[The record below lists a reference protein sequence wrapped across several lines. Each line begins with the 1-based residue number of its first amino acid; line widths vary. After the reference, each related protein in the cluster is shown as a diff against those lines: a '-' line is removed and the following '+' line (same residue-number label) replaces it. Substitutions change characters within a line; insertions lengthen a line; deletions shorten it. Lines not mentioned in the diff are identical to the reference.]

1 MIQSM
6 ADPGERFGFDFV
18 TSLVGSGLT
27 LLLSAGIMVYADQ
40 LHWSVTELYTMGGA
54 ATLVVG
60 LLFGIVFVLIGW
72 K

>member
-1 MIQSM
+1 M

-27 LLLSAGIMVYADQ
+27 LLLSAGIMMYADQ
-40 LHWSVTELYTMGGA
+40 FRWSVTELYTMGGA
-54 ATLVVG
+54 AVLAVG
-60 LLFGIVFVLIGW
+60 LILGIVFVLIGW

>member
-1 MIQSM
+1 M

-27 LLLSAGIMVYADQ
+27 LLLSAGIMVSADQ
-40 LHWSVTELYTMGGA
+40 FQWSVPELYIIGGA
-54 ATLVVG
+54 AVLALGLV
-60 LLFGIVFVLIGW
+60 LGIGFVLIGW